1 MKISVV
7 TICYNAADLIEDT
20 IRSVISQSYQNME
33 YIVID
38 GASQDGTV
46 DIIKKYHDR
55 ITYWKS
61 EPDKGIYDAM
71 NKGVAVSAGD
81 YVIFMNA
88 GDKFTDEYV
97 MERVVPLLDGS
108 TIVSGHWRRCYKDG
122 TVKDDKPMS
131 LQKISTEMPICHQA
145 TFVSLPYHKMHPFDM
160 SYKYSADYDF
170 FYKAWKNNVKFKM
183 IDVVVA
189 DFVVD
194 QGASNS
200 HVTESVLEREMAW
213 SGETGLALRRIN
225 LRCQIVRIKCVL
237 FLKRILNNK

>member
-7 TICYNAADLIEDT
+7 TICYNEADLIEDT
-20 IRSVISQSYQNME
+20 IRSVVSQSYQHIE

-38 GASQDGTV
+38 GASTDGTV
-46 DIIKKYHDR
+46 DIIKKYHDS

-71 NKGVAVSAGD
+71 NKGLAASTGD

-88 GDKFTDEYV
+88 GDKFTDESV
-97 MERVVPLLDGS
+97 MERVVPMLDGS
-108 TIVSGHWRRCYKDG
+108 TIVSGLWRRCYQDG
-122 TVKDDKPMS
+122 TVKDGKPMN
-131 LQKISTEMPICHQA
+131 LQKMSTEMPICHQA
-145 TFVSLPYHKMHPFDM
+145 TFVSVPYHKMHTFDV

-170 FYKAWKNNVKFKM
+170 FYKAWRNKVKFKM
-183 IDVVVA
+183 IDIVIA

-200 HVTESVLEREMAW
+200 HVAESVLEREKAW
-213 SGETGLALRRIN
+213 RGETGLALRRIN
-225 LRCQIVRIKCVL
+225 LRCQIARIKSVL
-237 FLKRILNNK
+237 FIKRILNNK